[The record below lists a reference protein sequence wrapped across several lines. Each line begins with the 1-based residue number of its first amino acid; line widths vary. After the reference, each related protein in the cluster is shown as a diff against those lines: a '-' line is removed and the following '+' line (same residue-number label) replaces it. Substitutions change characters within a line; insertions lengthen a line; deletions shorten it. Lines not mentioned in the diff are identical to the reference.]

1 LPRDSLRSVGSAA
14 GVVGLKKQSA
24 RNSRKALSEDGMRQN
39 RDGRKSTPS
48 EPSDAASE
56 TSPSIPAS
64 SAHPSG
70 QSAPGGIVSA
80 AAAQTGSPQRNV
92 VGSGGGAAGV
102 VTGSGDDSYAEAIM
116 KEVQEYREEM
126 EGLRDGM
133 DELRLQFKQEINELD
148 LQLREEAERYQ
159 RLEEH
164 LYELT
169 ELHQNAIEAIKSQVS
184 EQESISHY
192 QNQESLRAFRENLNM
207 LETKVNNL
215 ETLQVQQQQY
225 PQLEGWASGGDAR
238 ALMMKLLTTAITF
251 VQILFV
257 VAGLLINT
265 VTPFVRTPTRLT
277 VTALA
282 IAFLAC
288 YYYKQ
293 EDFLALVNKLKAR
306 TNFGGKNS

>member
-1 LPRDSLRSVGSAA
+1 
-14 GVVGLKKQSA
+14 
-24 RNSRKALSEDGMRQN
+24 
-39 RDGRKSTPS
+39 
-48 EPSDAASE
+48 
-56 TSPSIPAS
+56 
-64 SAHPSG
+64 
-70 QSAPGGIVSA
+70 
-80 AAAQTGSPQRNV
+80 
-92 VGSGGGAAGV
+92 
-102 VTGSGDDSYAEAIM
+102 
-116 KEVQEYREEM
+116 M

-133 DELRLQFKQEINELD
+133 DELRQQFKQEIND
-148 LQLREEAERYQ
+148 LEFQLREEAERYT
-159 RLEEH
+159 RLEE
-164 LYELT
+164 LMTELMD
-169 ELHQNAIEAIKSQVS
+169 LHQNDIEVIKSQVN
-184 EQESISHY
+184 EQEGIALY

-265 VTPFVRTPTRLT
+265 VTPFVRTPTRLV

-282 IAFLAC
+282 VAFVAC

-293 EDFLALVNKLKAR
+293 DDILALVNKLKAR
-306 TNFGGKNS
+306 TNFGKNS